1 MKKTNSTKPIGMSTA
16 GAIAAAIVTGFS
28 VGENPI
34 NTGEIIM
41 ALITD
46 KEMAT
51 KMNWTKKTII
61 YTSN

>member
-1 MKKTNSTKPIGMSTA
+1 MSTA
-16 GAIAAAIVTGFS
+16 GAIAAAIVTGMS
-28 VGENPI
+28 IGENPI
-34 NTGEIIM
+34 NTGRIII

-46 KEMAT
+46 KEMAA